1 VSKSSCIR
9 SRKEDWLKQGW
20 QFRAVIGKV
29 GREEFGARRVAG
41 SRKWA
46 TAAAFLAMAVA
57 IPLWAQQSRVYR
69 DGDSWVEEI
78 TGTLPASR
86 QVRITTDL
94 GSVQVQGSSAHVTYV
109 IRKRSYA
116 PGEEAARH
124 QFEQMRIS
132 TVKTAEG
139 AFIEGRL
146 VNRNLNRFNAE
157 FVVQI
162 PRQLEVVK
170 VETRGGSLNFISIA
184 ATVMAATGGGAVK
197 LDDLEGTVKITSGGG
212 NVDVGRL
219 GGDFSLTTRGGDVH
233 IKNVAG
239 QARINIGGGRVYVG
253 SAKGATIQTGA
264 GNIEVLKCSGDLG
277 ASSGGG
283 NLNLGDVNG
292 SVRAETTGGS
302 VHLDSARGPVQV
314 TTGGGSV
321 ELLNLS
327 QGAQVQTGA
336 GGITAEFVGQ
346 RGSFSDSSLHTAA
359 GDVVVYLPKELPVT
373 VHASSDM
380 ATGHGIVSE
389 FSGLRITKEGSNF
402 VPRSMYAE
410 GALNGGGPVL
420 KVRTIIGQIDFRQ
433 SR

>member
-1 VSKSSCIR
+1 M
-9 SRKEDWLKQGW
+9 KQGW
-20 QFRAVIGKV
+20 QFRVAIRKV
-29 GREEFGARRVAG
+29 GREDFDTGCAAR

-46 TAAAFLAMAVA
+46 VVAASLVMVVA

-69 DGDSWVEEI
+69 DGNSWVEEI

-94 GSVQVQGSSAHVTYV
+94 GSVQVQGSSPRVTYV

-116 PGEEAARH
+116 PSEEAARR

-132 TVKTAEG
+132 ANKNSEG
-139 AFIEGRL
+139 DVIEGRL
-146 VNRNLNRFNAE
+146 ANRNLNRFGAE
-157 FVVQI
+157 FLVQI

-170 VETRGGSLNFISIA
+170 AETRSGSLNLSSIA
-184 ATVMAATGGGAVK
+184 AAVLGATGGGLVK
-197 LDDLEGTVKITSGGG
+197 LDELEGSVKITSGGG
-212 NVDVGRL
+212 NVEAGRL
-219 GGDFSLTTRGGDVH
+219 GGDFSLSSGGGDVH

-239 QARINIGGGRVYVG
+239 QSHISVGGGKVYIG
-253 SAKGATIQTGA
+253 SSKGANIQTGA
-264 GNIEVLKCSGDLG
+264 GNIDVHKCSGDLE

-283 NLNLGDVNG
+283 NLNLGDVSG
-292 SVRAETTGGS
+292 AVLAETTGGS
-302 VHLDSARGPVQV
+302 VHLDSARGRVRV

-321 ELLNLS
+321 ELLNLN

-336 GGITAEFVGQ
+336 GGITVEFVGK

-359 GDVVVYLPKELPVT
+359 GDVIVYLPNDLPVT

-380 ATGHGIVSE
+380 ATGHGIVSD